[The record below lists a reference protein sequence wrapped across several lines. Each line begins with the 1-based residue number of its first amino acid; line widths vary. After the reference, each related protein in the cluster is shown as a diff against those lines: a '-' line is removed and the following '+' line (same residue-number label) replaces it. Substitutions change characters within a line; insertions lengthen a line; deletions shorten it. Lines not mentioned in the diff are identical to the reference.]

1 MPSLKITSPLQ
12 MQSPSTPEPA
22 GEPAAA
28 ALGKPLSRGGDDWWQ
43 PRNPLKTMPQPVVL
57 EPSMRRGRQP
67 QALADRPGLPP
78 IPSESGGLVE
88 PAFQRGTVGQDL
100 RVTAGVHSKWK
111 EEFGVV
117 TVGVGPMAT
126 PGSPPQRIA
135 AVPGQLT
142 PDTSLSVQ
150 AVEMVYPNKATTQQL
165 RVGLQSNHVAAGV
178 TLVDNAGAK
187 KDVVEYWGRVGV
199 PEVNVS
205 ARYVDRPAPQGDT
218 VAVALNVPFKA
229 EGGIAGEVALG
240 VQRDPNEVKGRVDL
254 KLSF

>member
-1 MPSLKITSPLQ
+1 MPSLKITPMLQ
-12 MQSPSTPEPA
+12 PQQPSSHEA
-22 GEPAAA
+22 GGVTAA
-28 ALGKPLSRGGDDWWQ
+28 ALGQPSSRGGDDWWQ

-57 EPSMRRGRQP
+57 EPSMRRGGQP
-67 QALADRPGLPP
+67 QALAERPGLPP
-78 IPSESGGLVE
+78 IPSESGGLVQ
-88 PAFQRGTVGQDL
+88 PAFQRGSVGQDP
-100 RVTAGVHSKWK
+100 RVTVGVHSKWK

-126 PGSPPQRIA
+126 PGSPTQRIA

-150 AVEMVYPNKATTQQL
+150 AVEMVYPNQATTQML
-165 RVGLQSNHVAAGV
+165 RVGLQSNHVAAVV
-178 TLVDNAGAK
+178 TLVDNPGGKRDA
-187 KDVVEYWGRVGV
+187 VEYSGRAGV

-218 VAVALNVPFKA
+218 VAVAVNVPFKA

-240 VQRDPNEVKGRVDL
+240 VQCDPNEVKGRVDL